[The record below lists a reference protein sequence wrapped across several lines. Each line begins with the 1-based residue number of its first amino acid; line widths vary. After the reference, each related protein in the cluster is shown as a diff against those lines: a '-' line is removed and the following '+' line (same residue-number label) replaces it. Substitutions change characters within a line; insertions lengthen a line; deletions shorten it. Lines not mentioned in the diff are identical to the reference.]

1 MKAAF
6 YTAQGHADD
15 VLQIGELPTPTP
27 QAGEVLVRLATS
39 GANPSDVKSRAGSRP
54 MTVPLI
60 IPHSDGAGVIEA
72 VGAGVDAARVGQR
85 VWIWNGQWQRPFGTC
100 AEYIALPS
108 EQAVD
113 LDEGTSFDAAACL
126 GIPALTAFRCMF
138 ADGPVEGDKVL
149 VSGGAGTVARY
160 AIQMAKM
167 GGAEV
172 ITTVSSEEKAAYVRE
187 AGADH
192 VVNYR
197 DANAAEQILDLT
209 GGVHRAVELE
219 FGVNANLLAEVMRPN
234 GTIAAYGS
242 AANPAPQIPFM
253 PMMFKDLTLRMV
265 LVYILTPEARRFAVD
280 GLTQLLATGRM
291 THSVAATFAL
301 DHVAEAH
308 ELVESAD
315 KMGSVVITL

>member
-6 YTAQGHADD
+6 YTEQGAATD
-15 VLQIGELPTPTP
+15 VLHIGDQPTPKP
-27 QAGEVLVRLATS
+27 AAGEVLVRLATS

-54 MTVPLI
+54 MAYPLI
-60 IPHSDGAGVIEA
+60 IPHSDGAGEIEA
-72 VGAGVDAARVGQR
+72 VGEGVDPARTGQR
-85 VWIWNGQWQRPFGTC
+85 VWIWNGQWQRPLGTC

-108 EQAVD
+108 EQAVF
-113 LDEGTSFDAAACL
+113 LPENTPYDAGACL
-126 GIPALTAFRCMF
+126 GIPALTAYRTVF
-138 ADGPVEGDKVL
+138 ADGPVEGKKVL

-160 AIQMAKM
+160 AIQMAKT

-172 ITTVSSEEKAAYVRE
+172 ITTVSSAEKADYVRA

-197 DANAAEQILDLT
+197 DSDAATQILDLT

-219 FGVNANLLAEVMRPN
+219 FGINAPLLAEVMRPN

-242 AANPAPQIPFM
+242 AGDPAPQLPFM

-265 LVYILTPEARRFAVD
+265 LVYILTPQARREALEGVTALLES
-280 GLTQLLATGRM
+280 GLL
-291 THSVAATFAL
+291 THSVAASYPL
-301 DHVAEAH
+301 DQIVTAH
-308 ELVESAD
+308 ERVEQAD
-315 KMGSVVITL
+315 KMGSVVVTI